1 MMLRASSKNLHLDPL
16 VINLK
21 SIPHYFLRPVRFLKS
36 YNQNYLRADLT
47 AGLTVAIISLP
58 LSIAFTRRAELPPE
72 MGIDTAIGGG
82 LIGAGWGSAHQ
93 T

>member
-1 MMLRASSKNLHLDPL
+1 MLRASSKNLHLDPL

-21 SIPHYFLRPVRFLKS
+21 AIPHYFLRPVRFLKS

-58 LSIAFTRRAELPPE
+58 LSIAFTLLAELPPE
-72 MGIDTAIGGG
+72 MGI
-82 LIGAGWGSAHQ
+82 
-93 T
+93 